1 MPKVSITRIAHV
13 YYRYRDLDKAHSFLL
28 DFGLIQ
34 VDRRQD
40 RIYYRGYGTE
50 PFVFCAEKADE
61 DEFAG
66 AAFAVDSFEDLELA
80 ASLCSESKIR
90 DLDAPGGG
98 KIVSL
103 QDPTNKIPFHFI
115 HGQSHTSYDANKE
128 DRGTRP
134 FNYPVTKNRDAGTFQ
149 RFEKGPAI
157 VHKLGHFGI
166 CTTNF
171 EETFKFFTENFNF
184 VPSDLV
190 HDETGRDVA
199 TFLHLD
205 RGKEMVD
212 HHSFFFYEGPKPHV
226 HHSSFEVHDFDTQAL
241 GHDWLIEQGHEI
253 CWGVGRHVLGSQ
265 IFDYWYDSAK
275 FIMEH
280 YIDGDLVNSDTPV
293 AKSKLGKDGLSVWG
307 PDVPLD
313 FLT

>member
-28 DFGLIQ
+28 DFGMIQ

-50 PFVFCAEKADE
+50 PFVFCAEKANE

-66 AAFAVDSFEDLELA
+66 AAFAVDTFEDLELA
-80 ASLCSESKIR
+80 ASLGSGSTIR

-134 FNYPVTKNRDAGTFQ
+134 FNY
-149 RFEKGPAI
+149 
-157 VHKLGHFGI
+157 
-166 CTTNF
+166 
-171 EETFKFFTENFNF
+171 
-184 VPSDLV
+184 LV

-226 HHSSFEVHDFDTQAL
+226 HHSSFEIHDLDTRAL